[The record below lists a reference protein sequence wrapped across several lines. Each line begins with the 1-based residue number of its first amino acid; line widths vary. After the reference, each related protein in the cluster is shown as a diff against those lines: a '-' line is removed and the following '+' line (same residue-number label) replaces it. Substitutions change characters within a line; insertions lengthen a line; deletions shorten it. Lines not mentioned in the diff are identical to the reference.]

1 MEHAPGRSTRS
12 AQPSAYMSTS
22 KSMWPALQTIFPRT
36 GSHKRSRTLIAP
48 PMKGLTL
55 MQYILNEPTPGVC
68 PICGYCWAFDVNL
81 DCPCTRPR
89 PGDAEEMEKAYRQS
103 ASCRSAKLRTDA
115 LAAARRAGAVIQRH
129 QQNQRRPRNVVP
141 IGRARRALPVS
152 ALRQ

>member
-103 ASCRSAKLRTDA
+103 ASCRNAKLRAETLEATRRMDA
-115 LAAARRAGAVIQRH
+115 AIQPHR
-129 QQNQRRPRNVVP
+129 QRRGSPDNVVP
-141 IGRARRALPVS
+141 IGRARRAPPAS
-152 ALRQ
+152 A